1 MTIKR
6 TSRYYDGPLA
16 QLKNEKKN
24 IYEIAV
30 YRKFPES
37 INTNFVE
44 HTYVEG
50 ETLSQI
56 AAQYNNYG
64 TATYWWKIME
74 INPEITDPFN
84 IEPGTVIRVPNV

>member
-16 QLKNEKKN
+16 QLKNEKKKV
-24 IYEIAV
+24 YEIAV

-37 INTNFVE
+37 INTNFIE

-50 ETLSQI
+50 ETLSQL
-56 AAQYNNYG
+56 AAQPNNYG
-64 TATYWWKIME
+64 VSAYWWKIME
-74 INPEITDPFN
+74 INPEITDPFS
-84 IEPGTVIRVPNV
+84 IEPGTVIRIPSV